1 MLALTYAI
9 AGIFGFVAAAEV
21 PVALVEEV
29 KGTVP
34 GVEFMDYV
42 AAGKVIELGAKDTI
56 VLGYLSS
63 CWREIITGGIVVV
76 GEKQSMV
83 SEGKIQRIMVDCDSS
98 QLKKDKQASYSGG
111 TMIRGTPQAPPQ
123 PQLTIYGLSPLVE
136 GVNVGGRL
144 IIERLDKPGERYD
157 TLIGAS
163 SLLRGR
169 FYDFAKSGKA
179 LAREAIYVARLG
191 EKQIV
196 FKVDARAKP
205 GATPMIGRLVR
216 FD

>member
-1 MLALTYAI
+1 MLILISAI
-9 AGIFGFVAAAEV
+9 AGIFGFVAAAEM

-42 AAGKVIELGAKDTI
+42 PAGEVIELGAKDTI
-56 VLGYLSS
+56 VLGYLRS

-76 GEKQSMV
+76 GEKQSAV
-83 SEGKIQRIMVDCDSS
+83 SEGKIQRIMVNCDSN
-98 QLKKDKQASYSGG
+98 QGGKQASYSGG
-111 TMIRGTPQAPPQ
+111 KMIRGAPQAAPQ

-136 GVNVGGRL
+136 GVTAGGRL

-157 TLIGAS
+157 MLIGAS

-196 FKVDARAKP
+196 FKVDAQAKP
-205 GATPMIGRLVR
+205 GATPMVGRLVR

>member
-1 MLALTYAI
+1 MSQ
-9 AGIFGFVAAAEV
+9 
-21 PVALVEEV
+21 
-29 KGTVP
+29 
-34 GVEFMDYV
+34 DR
-42 AAGKVIELGAKDTI
+42 
-56 VLGYLSS
+56 
-63 CWREIITGGIVVV
+63 WREIITGGIVVV

-98 QLKKDKQASYSGG
+98 QLKGGKQASYSGG
-111 TMIRGTPQAPPQ
+111 TMIRGAPQAPPPPP

-136 GVNVGGRL
+136 GVNAGSRL

-205 GATPMIGRLVR
+205 GATPMVGRLVR